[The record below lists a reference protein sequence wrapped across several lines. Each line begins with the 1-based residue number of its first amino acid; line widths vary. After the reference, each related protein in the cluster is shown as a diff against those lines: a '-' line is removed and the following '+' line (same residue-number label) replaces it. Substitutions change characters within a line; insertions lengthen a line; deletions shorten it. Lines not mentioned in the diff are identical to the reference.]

1 MADIDQTDDLDN
13 GTIATPLSN
22 PYEKIKCSF
31 TAKDLKN
38 PVLTKRLIYENPD
51 QYFRRIRDVRVEI
64 IAPDYRGHYLNAQLS
79 LTENFLDLKGI
90 GDKSGNRIGTQTMAT
105 STAHQESGKF
115 DFRFGSNKFLP
126 FEGAGAVDSK
136 WSLEITGFDNTRDND
151 EGTNHS
157 LDLSKIE
164 DVIIHLSYTA
174 RMGKTQKGGN

>member
-1 MADIDQTDDLDN
+1 M
-13 GTIATPLSN
+13 S
-22 PYEKIKCSF
+22 
-31 TAKDLKN
+31 
-38 PVLTKRLIYENPD
+38 
-51 QYFRRIRDVRVEI
+51 
-64 IAPDYRGHYLNAQLS
+64 AQLS

-90 GDKSGNRIGTQTMAT
+90 GDKIGNRIGTQTMAT

-115 DFRFGSNKFLP
+115 DFRFGSDKFLP

-151 EGTNHS
+151 EEISHS